1 MAEPPGAGQPRG
13 MRDAENELYDRGCD
27 LVEAA
32 AGLRHAAG
40 PESRVAVPAVLGC
53 VESALA
59 DLRLAGA
66 ALLLA
71 VGPGA
76 DPRDTARAAAWRP
89 SPRRSTTPRSRPAP
103 PARWPPAAIS
113 HRHR

>member
-1 MAEPPGAGQPRG
+1 

-76 DPRDTARAAAWRP
+76 DPRDDRARRGLATLAAALHDAEIAAGAARALAARCDF
-89 SPRRSTTPRSRPAP
+89 SPP
-103 PARWPPAAIS
+103 PVRNET
-113 HRHR
+113 

>member
-1 MAEPPGAGQPRG
+1 

-40 PESRVAVPAVLGC
+40 PDARRAVPAVLGC
-53 VESALA
+53 VESALG

-71 VGPGA
+71 VDPGA
-76 DPRDTARAAAWRP
+76 DPRAARARRALAALAAALHDAEAAAGAARGLAARCDF
-89 SPRRSTTPRSRPAP
+89 SPP
-103 PARWPPAAIS
+103 PVRNEA
-113 HRHR
+113 